1 VQAKIVNDLKN
12 LAVYF
17 NLEMKT
23 GQKYPDKCDK
33 IVFEAPREG
42 QAKRRA
48 AQAVNLRSSSR
59 TPLKIINSVSKAKQ
73 LELCRADMSFSKTNI

>member
-1 VQAKIVNDLKN
+1 LTDLVQAKIVNDLKN

-48 AQAVNLRSSSR
+48 AQAVR
-59 TPLKIINSVSKAKQ
+59 AKQ

>member
-1 VQAKIVNDLKN
+1 MTHLVQVKIVNDLKN

-23 GQKYPDKCDK
+23 GHKYPDKCDK
-33 IVFEAPREG
+33 IVFEAPRAG
-42 QAKRRA
+42 RAKRRA
-48 AQAVNLRSSSR
+48 AQAVR
-59 TPLKIINSVSKAKQ
+59 AKQ